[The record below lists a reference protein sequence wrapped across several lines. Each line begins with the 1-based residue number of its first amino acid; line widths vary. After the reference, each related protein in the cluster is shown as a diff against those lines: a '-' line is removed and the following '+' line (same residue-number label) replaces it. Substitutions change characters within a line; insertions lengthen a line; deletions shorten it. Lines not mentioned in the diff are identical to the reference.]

1 MSEQMQVTL
10 KLYHDQTHLT
20 GEPEGE
26 LIWELFVNG
35 QPFPHRHANILESR
49 DINRIVRALVDL
61 EEQLS
66 E

>member
-1 MSEQMQVTL
+1 MSEQMQVTP

-20 GEPEGE
+20 GEPDGE
-26 LIWELFVNG
+26 LIWELFVNSN
-35 QPFPHRHANILESR
+35 PFPHGHANIIQSK